1 MLNNRP
7 LNYLEDD
14 VQFLVLT
21 SNTLAFGQRTFKLN
35 EDINRLEGDL
45 QKRATYVKK
54 CKDNAWNRW
63 KGEYL
68 ESLQEKHNMRCRKE
82 NRPALAN
89 GNVVIIKG
97 EERNRNWWRLG
108 IFIEL
113 FKGANGIVRAAK
125 IRCDISELE
134 RAVQHLFPME
144 LHCDWK
150 YNDSI
155 KTNEVKEITKNRSQG
170 DLKEM
175 Q

>member
-1 MLNNRP
+1 MKQCLYKAVGKANLSWQELEEVLFGIKIMLNNRP

-89 GNVVIIKG
+89 GNVAIIKG
-97 EERNRNWWRLG
+97 EEQNRN
-108 IFIEL
+108 
-113 FKGANGIVRAAK
+113 
-125 IRCDISELE
+125 
-134 RAVQHLFPME
+134 
-144 LHCDWK
+144 
-150 YNDSI
+150 
-155 KTNEVKEITKNRSQG
+155 
-170 DLKEM
+170 
-175 Q
+175 